1 MSRHLLLAL
10 LVVAWPARAGLDDYP
25 QARAALERGE
35 VLPLGTILGM
45 VERQVD
51 GRVIEVEFEQQDGPY
66 VYEFELIRPDG
77 RLIEARA
84 DAVTGRIL
92 EVGEDIED

>member
-1 MSRHLLLAL
+1 
-10 LVVAWPARAGLDDYP
+10 
-25 QARAALERGE
+25 
-35 VLPLGTILGM
+35 M

-51 GRVIEVEFEQQDGPY
+51 DRVIEVEFEQQDGHY

-84 DAVTGRIL
+84 DPVTGRIL
-92 EVGEDIED
+92 EVGENIED